1 MQLNERAAALKIP
14 AFLRLGFRPF
24 FLSGAVL
31 ALIAIPLWI
40 AGFAGKLHGL
50 GIAPQAGWLAW
61 HMHEMV
67 FAFAVVFIAGFLLT
81 AVQTW
86 TGVKSISGN
95 RLLALFLLW
104 LLARILWFTPV
115 NPIVLAVVDAS
126 FLPLVALQMG
136 YCVGKAKQARN
147 YPIVLV
153 LLVLAGL
160 NILSLCGLVKGQY
173 QLQHQA
179 ALGAVWAIAA
189 MMSIIGGRVI
199 PFFTFRGLQLKAQTS
214 AWPWLDRLVLFG
226 SLFIAVSYGFA
237 WANQAHWLF
246 AVAFIIL
253 GLAHLVR
260 FARWYDNKIW
270 RVPLLWSLFMAY
282 AWFVVAYLAMGAW
295 HLKLFSNGSLALHAL
310 TIGAMSGLIIAMVA
324 RVTLGHTGRALIPPK
339 LMTIAFISINIAAAI
354 RVFAVQYDYFIGL
367 WLASLAWFISFALF
381 IYYYGPMLVK
391 PRIDGNPG

>member
-31 ALIAIPLWI
+31 ALIAVPLWI
-40 AGFAGKLHGL
+40 AGFTGKLNGF
-50 GIAPQAGWLAW
+50 GIAPQGGWLAW

-67 FAFAVVFIAGFLLT
+67 FAFGVVIIAGFLLT

-95 RLLALFLLW
+95 RLLALFLVW
-104 LLARILWFTPV
+104 LAARILWLSPV
-115 NPIVLAVVDAS
+115 NPMIVAVVDAL

-160 NILSLCGLVKGQY
+160 NIVSLCGLVKHSY
-173 QLQHQA
+173 NLQHQA
-179 ALGAVWAIAA
+179 AVGAIWAIAA

-199 PFFTFRGLQLKAQTS
+199 PFFTFRGLQLKQQTP
-214 AWPWLDRLVLFG
+214 AWAWLDHCILFG

-237 WANQAHWLF
+237 LAEKQQWLF
-246 AVAFIIL
+246 GVLFIAL
-253 GLAHLVR
+253 GLGHIVR
-260 FARWYDNKIW
+260 FARWYGNKIW
-270 RVPLLWSLFMAY
+270 RVPLLWSLFLAY
-282 AWFVVAYLAMGAW
+282 AWLMLAYIAMGAW
-295 HLKLFSNGSLALHAL
+295 HLKFLSQSSPVLHAL
-310 TIGAMSGLIIAMVA
+310 TVGAMSGLIIAMMA

-339 LMTIAFISINIAAAI
+339 LMTIAFVSINIAAAI
-354 RVFAVQYDYFIGL
+354 RVFGVQYDYVLAL
-367 WLASLAWFISFALF
+367 WLTSFAWMISFALF
-381 IYYYGPMLVK
+381 IYFYGPMLVK